1 MKQILLYSR
10 VFENFEIS
18 LVSKNRAFDLVVK
31 FGIAARESMSEDKIS
46 LVVKLSSL
54 VVKLSSL
61 VVKVFEI
68 GNRKIEY
75 FVVGKEV
82 AFSDWA
88 F

>member
-1 MKQILLYSR
+1 MKRILLDSR
-10 VFENFEIS
+10 VFEIFEIL
-18 LVSKNRAFDLVVK
+18 LVSINRAFDLVVK

-46 LVVKLSSL
+46 LVVKLSSFGT
-54 VVKLSSL
+54 
-61 VVKVFEI
+61 KVFEI

-75 FVVGKEV
+75 FVAGKEV